1 MRKINPA
8 DFPILQLSLSS
19 RTVNPTIVNEYAE
32 TVIAPQISTVQG
44 VSQVMIFGNS
54 KFAVR
59 VQLDPNKLVNRQISL
74 DEVQTAVD
82 RHNANLPTG
91 TLWGANQAF
100 TVAANGQLNNAEE
113 YRPLIVTY
121 RNGSPVRL
129 SDIGE
134 GIDNVENVR
143 LAGWVDGK
151 AAVILD
157 IQRQPGAN
165 IIETADR
172 VKALLP
178 RLRKSEP
185 GF

>member
-1 MRKINPA
+1 MVLQFALDRDIDAAAADVQNNISAALRKLPPGMPQQPSMRKINPA

-100 TVAANGQLNNAEE
+100 TVAA
-113 YRPLIVTY
+113 
-121 RNGSPVRL
+121 
-129 SDIGE
+129 D
-134 GIDNVENVR
+134 
-143 LAGWVDGK
+143 
-151 AAVILD
+151 
-157 IQRQPGAN
+157 
-165 IIETADR
+165 
-172 VKALLP
+172 
-178 RLRKSEP
+178 RKSTRLNSSH
-185 GF
+185 